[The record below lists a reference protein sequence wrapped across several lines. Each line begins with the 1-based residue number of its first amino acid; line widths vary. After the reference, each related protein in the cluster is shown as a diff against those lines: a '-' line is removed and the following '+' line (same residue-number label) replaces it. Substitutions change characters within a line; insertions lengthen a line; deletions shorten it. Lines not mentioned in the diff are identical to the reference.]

1 MSNLQVQEVFFK
13 WLESEGD
20 LDDFIR
26 WIEYEIVECEL
37 ENGKRLTTD
46 KNGKIIRKNAIR
58 EDDSTSKN

>member
-13 WLESEGD
+13 WLESEGIKFVD
-20 LDDFIR
+20 
-26 WIEYEIVECEL
+26 